1 VFCHGFPVTGG
12 SQGSTDNNVVHFGGV
27 DGDRFFPMLELGGPH
42 AQEVSIAGSP
52 EAPDC
57 AMQPEDGHA
66 MAALLGP
73 AGTKSIRHTP
83 AVFGFG
89 LIDAIPD
96 EEILANQWDRDRGWG
111 VAGFVNAGIEME
123 TLGINQAFILFERTQ
138 PYGAARAGRFG
149 WKSQTGTLFQFS
161 TEPSMIELGLTNPF
175 FRTELTPDG
184 LPVPPECDV
193 ANYAVNDVDGQ
204 ITLGFYYFQ
213 AFIAPPPVPKLDRR
227 GRKGKKVFESVGC
240 TSCHRESY
248 RTAKDYYVPWTDGSA
263 HRVDALSNKK
273 FSPFSDFL
281 VHDMGPGL
289 ADRRQMGRAKGE
301 FWRTTP
307 LWGVSTKSNFLHDGS
322 VTSIEDAIMAHGGEG
337 TASRDAYVALPQH
350 KKNKL
355 LHFLGQL

>member
-1 VFCHGFPVTGG
+1 MFCHGFPVTGG

-138 PYGAARAGRFG
+138 PYGAARAGRAAG
-149 WKSQTGTLFQFS
+149 
-161 TEPSMIELGLTNPF
+161 GLHLVAALVQRPAMPP
-175 FRTELTPDG
+175 RCLLPD
-184 LPVPPECDV
+184 
-193 ANYAVNDVDGQ
+193 AA
-204 ITLGFYYFQ
+204 
-213 AFIAPPPVPKLDRR
+213 R
-227 GRKGKKVFESVGC
+227 
-240 TSCHRESY
+240 
-248 RTAKDYYVPWTDGSA
+248 
-263 HRVDALSNKK
+263 
-273 FSPFSDFL
+273 
-281 VHDMGPGL
+281 
-289 ADRRQMGRAKGE
+289 
-301 FWRTTP
+301 
-307 LWGVSTKSNFLHDGS
+307 
-322 VTSIEDAIMAHGGEG
+322 
-337 TASRDAYVALPQH
+337 
-350 KKNKL
+350 
-355 LHFLGQL
+355 